1 MLTAAV
7 ALSVGLTAQFQYHGY
22 AHGSD
27 DRPLATQA
35 PYPTGVAINPA
46 HVPQI
51 GRAWHGPVWRKGV
64 PVDLRPW
71 GVPGPHAYGAS
82 ASDYARYYARV
93 GNVVVGASPWVQVN
107 DDSSVQRIE
116 RARQLWLREQGYTV
130 FPRVFRN
137 PAHAP
142 TAHADAR
149 DALIDG
155 TKWHKI
161 VIPIRKRPRFEVRLA
176 PEGEAVARTGDLAG
190 RVVLA
195 HRRERSERAQ
205 AR

>member
-22 AHGSD
+22 VYGQD

-46 HVPQI
+46 YVPQI
-51 GRAWHGPVWRKGV
+51 GRGWNGPVWRKGV

-71 GVPGPHAYGAS
+71 GVPGPNAYGVP
-82 ASDYARYYARV
+82 ASDDSRYYARV
-93 GNVVVGASPWVQVN
+93 GNLVVGASPWVRVD

-116 RARQLWLREQGYTV
+116 RARQQWLREQGYTV

-137 PAHAP
+137 PVRSSR
-142 TAHADAR
+142 AHADAR
-149 DALIDG
+149 DAIIDG
-155 TKWHKI
+155 TRWHKI
-161 VIPIRKRPRFEVRLA
+161 IIPIRKRPRFEVRTM
-176 PEGEAVARTGDLAG
+176 PDGPVVARTGELEG
-190 RVVLA
+190 RIVLA
-195 HRRERSERAQ
+195 HRRDRAMQ
-205 AR
+205 ARVR